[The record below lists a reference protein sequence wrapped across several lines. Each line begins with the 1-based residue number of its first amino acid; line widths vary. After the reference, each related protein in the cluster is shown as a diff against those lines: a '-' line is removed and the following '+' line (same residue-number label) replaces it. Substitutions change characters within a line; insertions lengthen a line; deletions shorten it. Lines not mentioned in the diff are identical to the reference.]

1 MFCVSLSKAS
11 HFVTA
16 PEALLPDHGN
26 GVNVSE
32 GVSAAIGYMP
42 RPLTSHTSIQK

>member
-1 MFCVSLSKAS
+1 MFCVRLSKAS

-16 PEALLPDHGN
+16 PEALLPDLAN

-32 GVSAAIGYMP
+32 GVSAAVGYVT
-42 RPLTSHTSIQK
+42 RPLTSHTLI